1 MKNKKT
7 MNRILKGAISLAISV
22 SVLEADVSAVEEYE
36 PRNVSPKTEIEL
48 TNVSPVVK
56 SIAVKLK
63 GTEREEVP
71 LNTLGGMVQDILKNA
86 KLGIVRLPRTDG
98 LSPANATKKLEI
110 VINVESPVDNT
121 KQPYKVNL
129 TLQEVGSQGVPSSF
143 DYRVNDPDKIYREL
157 EQYLTKHLG
166 LQPKRR
172 TVMPRTPQPPQPA
185 PQPQPLLPPL
195 VVEAQDFSSSETEIQ
210 LKNMTPSVK
219 SISIKLKGTEREQEV
234 LDNVHGMV
242 NDILKESKLGI
253 VRVPVAGTPIA
264 TPVLKVYENLEIVIG
279 AKSPKKE
286 GKPYQV
292 GITLQ
297 EKGTQ
302 GKPQYFDYKPDDWW
316 FFLKKLKKYLT
327 KELNLQP
334 KK

>member
-1 MKNKKT
+1 M
-7 MNRILKGAISLAISV
+7 GAISLAISA
-22 SVLEADVSAVEEYE
+22 SVLEADVSAVEF
-36 PRNVSPKTEIEL
+36 VSPESEIEL
-48 TNVSPVVK
+48 TNASPAVK

-63 GTEREEVP
+63 GTETEEVA

-86 KLGIVRLPRTDG
+86 KLGIVRLPSSDG
-98 LSPANATKKLEI
+98 FSPANAIKKLEI
-110 VINVESPVDNT
+110 VIRVKSPVDKT

-129 TLQEVGSQGVPSSF
+129 TLQEVGTQGVPRSF
-143 DYRVNDPDKIYREL
+143 NYRENDPDKIYREL
-157 EQYLTKHLG
+157 KQYLTKHLG
-166 LQPKRR
+166 LQPKRKTVPPR
-172 TVMPRTPQPPQPA
+172 TVQPRQPA
-185 PQPQPLLPPL
+185 SQPILPPP
-195 VVEAQDFSSSETEIQ
+195 VQTQPIPSRHVEGSQDFSSSETEIQ

-302 GKPQYFDYKPDDWW
+302 GKTQYFDYKADDWF

-334 KK
+334 KR